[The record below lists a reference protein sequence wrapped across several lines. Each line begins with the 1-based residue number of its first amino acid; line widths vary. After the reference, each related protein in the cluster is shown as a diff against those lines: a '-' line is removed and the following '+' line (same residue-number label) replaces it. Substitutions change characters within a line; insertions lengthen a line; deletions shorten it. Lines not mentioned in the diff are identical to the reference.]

1 MAIWRSGNEREGD
14 GFVGGKC
21 IQDDWNLAFDLE
33 FCDDLYQ
40 FLALMRWNRTNFDTV
55 FTYLLS
61 MLDDQVAQVVR
72 KGGCEE
78 TLLLGFR
85 LYEQEVL
92 QAAQLHVTRRE

>member
-1 MAIWRSGNEREGD
+1 
-14 GFVGGKC
+14 
-21 IQDDWNLAFDLE
+21 
-33 FCDDLYQ
+33 
-40 FLALMRWNRTNFDTV
+40 
-55 FTYLLS
+55 